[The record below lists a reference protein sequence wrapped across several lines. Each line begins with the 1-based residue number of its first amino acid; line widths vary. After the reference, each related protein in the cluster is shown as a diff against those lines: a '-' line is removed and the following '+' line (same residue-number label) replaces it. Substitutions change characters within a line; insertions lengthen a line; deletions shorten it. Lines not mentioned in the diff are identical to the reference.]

1 MGDATHPM
9 VPPKVPVSRSSTGL
23 PPLEGSKEVADRLDL
38 YEELRLERTS
48 KVQALA
54 RDDAHTFEW
63 NAWASA
69 LLSNMC
75 GRTVRVSSR
84 PSFTRMNA
92 LVV

>member
-1 MGDATHPM
+1 
-9 VPPKVPVSRSSTGL
+9 
-23 PPLEGSKEVADRLDL
+23 LEGCTAKDFADRLNL
-38 YEELRLERTS
+38 YEELRLERIS
-48 KVQALA
+48 KVQARA